1 MKYAY
6 IYKEAKGNFK
16 DWTVCGLAFLLK
28 DSTLNRDI
36 KAQIRCKL
44 DSIHAVEP

>member
-6 IYKEAKGNFK
+6 IYKEAKSNFK
-16 DWTVCGLAFLLK
+16 DWTIHGLVFLLS
-28 DSTLNRDI
+28 DPTLSLEV

-44 DSIHAVEP
+44 DSLRAVEP

>member
-6 IYKEAKGNFK
+6 IYKEAKANFK
-16 DWTVCGLAFLLK
+16 DWTVHGLAFLLK
-28 DSTLNRDI
+28 DSTLNRNI

-44 DSIHAVEP
+44 SSLS

>member
-1 MKYAY
+1 MKYFY
-6 IYKEAKGNFK
+6 IDKEAKSNFK
-16 DWTVCGLAFLLK
+16 DWTVHGLAFLLK

-44 DSIHAVEP
+44 SSLS